1 MAEPYRSDTKDPF
14 KDTFKEM
21 RIVEYSGKESE
32 WPKWSKKF
40 MAVAKV
46 KKFADII
53 DGKIEV
59 PKLVEDM
66 DQQDLAIRNLNQ
78 AAYCCL
84 LYCMNDDICFTLVET
99 AKTEDLPDG
108 DVALAWKNLLTR
120 YEPKQ
125 YGTYLDLK
133 KEFMNKTLQECENN
147 PDTLFLELEKIRQRI
162 ACVCKEKIDD
172 KEMIAQILNQMPNA
186 YENKV
191 DYIKREI
198 DNEKDITLIEVLG
211 HLRDKFLTLKKENK
225 IDSTTSNNTKAL
237 IAKQF
242 KGYCREC
249 GEYGHKRANCPKLK
263 NNDRYQKNGNDRYQ
277 KNDND
282 RSLKNDKKNDKK
294 RFTKNVTCFYCGKKG
309 HVERDCFK
317 RKRDAEQGIVRP
329 VTKRNDREENSQITT
344 DIAYGLIASDEQQ
357 DKPNKAFALI
367 SSNIY
372 DPNQDE
378 MNTEKW
384 IGDSGATVH
393 ITNND
398 KGMINVKECDFD
410 ITVGNEET
418 VKC

>member
-1 MAEPYRSDTKDPF
+1 MAEPYRSETKDPF
-14 KDTFKEM
+14 KETFKEM
-21 RIVEYSGKESE
+21 RIVKYNGKESE

-59 PKLVEDM
+59 PKFEEDM
-66 DQQDLAIRNLNQ
+66 DQKDLAIRNLNQ

-125 YGTYLDLK
+125 YGTFLDLK
-133 KEFMNKTLQECENN
+133 KEFMNKTLNECENN

-186 YENKV
+186 YKNKV

-198 DNEKDITLIEVLG
+198 DNENDITLIEVLG
-211 HLRDKFLTLKKENK
+211 HLRDKYLTLKKENK

-237 IAKQF
+237 IA
-242 KGYCREC
+242 
-249 GEYGHKRANCPKLK
+249 
-263 NNDRYQKNGNDRYQ
+263 
-277 KNDND
+277 
-282 RSLKNDKKNDKK
+282 
-294 RFTKNVTCFYCGKKG
+294 
-309 HVERDCFK
+309 
-317 RKRDAEQGIVRP
+317 
-329 VTKRNDREENSQITT
+329 
-344 DIAYGLIASDEQQ
+344 
-357 DKPNKAFALI
+357 
-367 SSNIY
+367 
-372 DPNQDE
+372 
-378 MNTEKW
+378 
-384 IGDSGATVH
+384 
-393 ITNND
+393 
-398 KGMINVKECDFD
+398 
-410 ITVGNEET
+410 
-418 VKC
+418 